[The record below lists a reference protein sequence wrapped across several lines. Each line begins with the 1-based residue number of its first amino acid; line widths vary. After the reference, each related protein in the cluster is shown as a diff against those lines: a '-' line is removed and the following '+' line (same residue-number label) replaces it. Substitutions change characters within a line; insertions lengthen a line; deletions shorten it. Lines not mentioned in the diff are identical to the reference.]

1 MQHLPDATQVLCDG
15 VPLVIP
21 SHLQGLLFLNISS
34 FMGGVELWQNGVP
47 SAQELLL
54 QQQQQHQHPLQ
65 GVAAFRDYKAALGR
79 TASSSGLSLLGGGS
93 AGGMGS
99 VAAPPQSLQDGLMEV
114 VGVNGAVHLGQLQ
127 VRSGCS

>member
-1 MQHLPDATQVLCDG
+1 MLCDG

-47 SAQELLL
+47 SQQELLL
-54 QQQQQHQHPLQ
+54 HQQQQHQHSLQ
-65 GVAAFRDYKAALGR
+65 RDYKSALGR

-93 AGGMGS
+93 SGGMGA
-99 VAAPPQSLQDGLMEV
+99 VAVAPQSLQDGLMEV

-127 VRSGCS
+127 VREANRVVVGVRQGSL